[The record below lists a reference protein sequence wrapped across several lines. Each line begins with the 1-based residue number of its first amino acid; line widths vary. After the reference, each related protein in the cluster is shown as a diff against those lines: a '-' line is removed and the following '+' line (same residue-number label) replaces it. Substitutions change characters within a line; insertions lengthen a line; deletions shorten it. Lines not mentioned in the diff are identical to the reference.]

1 MVLKSALA
9 AAVCTG
15 LLILGSPAMADEYGA
30 GEFLGM
36 DLPKALL
43 SPKRLGP
50 ETEFAPF
57 PIEARTDRKQVKTE
71 RVSYLR
77 SPNARL
83 SRKSP
88 RGRRSRSA
96 RRAWCRAGWRS
107 HAAPPAPSWR
117 DAIRSMRRRAIR
129 EFRPGRAGPARSAA
143 GRASPRRNSSSAAS
157 GRYVQIAADD
167 DQGGERKGDAH
178 NRGCNRG
185 QPVGIQ
191 PVL

>member
-9 AAVCTG
+9 TAFCTG

-71 RVSYLR
+71 RVVVPEVAER
-77 SPNARL
+77 AVEPEIAARPKVAE
-83 SRKSP
+83 RKARVVQGRVEKP
-88 RGRRSRSA
+88 RGTARAKLA
-96 RRAWCRAGWRS
+96 RRNPLDAQARDTRIQTWPCRSGAICGWQR
-107 HAAPPAPSWR
+107 
-117 DAIRSMRRRAIR
+117 
-129 EFRPGRAGPARSAA
+129 
-143 GRASPRRNSSSAAS
+143 
-157 GRYVQIAADD
+157 
-167 DQGGERKGDAH
+167 
-178 NRGCNRG
+178 
-185 QPVGIQ
+185 QPEAE
-191 PVL
+191 